1 VVIERRAREVR
12 GAVVCAKEIR
22 GEAVYATDLGRK
34 IEYKYWLG
42 MRRLRLTS
50 YNQYLVWA
58 VWFNI
63 AGLYGQHK

>member
-42 MRRLRLTS
+42 CAASASLRTT
-50 YNQYLVWA
+50 
-58 VWFNI
+58 NI
-63 AGLYGQHK
+63 